1 MRNRIAVLFSNRENR
16 ALLAQVLLT
25 QYDVVFELPTQVDDD
40 DTVTVDL
47 CILDG
52 SSLTEYADRLAAE
65 RQAVDPVLLPVLL
78 LSDRR
83 SVSVMPKEFW
93 RIVDDVVLRPLTKV
107 EMRARAES
115 LLRARRLSQKLR
127 TVSKA
132 YQHERR
138 VAQQFQKA
146 ALPRALPQVPG
157 LTFSSFYR
165 PGMDEA
171 KIGGDWYDAL
181 KLSDGRVMLSIGDVC
196 GSGLDAAV
204 AMASVRQVFRGAA
217 HINPDPGML
226 LEAADKTLQAEN
238 PESLVTAF
246 VGVFDP
252 ITSLLTYA
260 SAGHPPPFIRH
271 TDGTLEQLESSGGP
285 LGLPFRLER
294 SVQSCSVP
302 IGSLLV
308 LYTDGLTEAM
318 KDPIAGEELLRHA
331 MSDPDVRAAPNIA
344 LAIHDAVIEGVS
356 RDDVAV
362 LAMERVERDGAA
374 ERLTHWSFDVR
385 DPDAARDVR
394 DEFLAHLR
402 RGEMSPEALSN
413 AELVFS
419 ELIGNVVRYA
429 PRWVDITLD
438 WSGYAPVLHVLDGGR
453 GFQHLPRLPDN
464 LMSERGRGL
473 FIVARLTQEFH
484 VTKRPHGG
492 SHARAVLMRS
502 SYDGVDAP
510 GRRSFRLPLRP

>member
-1 MRNRIAVLFSNRENR
+1 MQHRIVILFSNRENR
-16 ALLAQVLLT
+16 ALLAHVLMT
-25 QYDVVFELPTQVDDD
+25 QYEVLFELPTQMNDESA
-40 DTVTVDL
+40 VDL

-52 SSLTEYADRLAAE
+52 SSLTEHADLLAAE

-83 SVSVMPKEFW
+83 SVSLMPREFW
-93 RIVDDVVLRPLTKV
+93 RIVDDVVLRPLTKL
-107 EMRARAES
+107 ELRARVES

-146 ALPRALPQVPG
+146 ALPRTMPQVPG

-181 KLSDGRVMLSIGDVC
+181 QLGDGRVMLSIGDVC

-217 HINPDPGML
+217 HINPEPGML
-226 LEAADKTLQAEN
+226 LEAADKTLRAEN

-246 VGVFDP
+246 VGIFDP

-260 SAGHPPPFIRH
+260 SAGHPHPFIRH
-271 TDGTLEQLESSGGP
+271 ADGTVEQLDSSGGP

-294 SVQSCSVP
+294 TVQSCSMP
-302 IGSLLV
+302 IGSMLV
-308 LYTDGLTEAM
+308 LYTDGLTEAT
-318 KDPIAGEELLRHA
+318 KDPIAGEDLVRESL
-331 MSDPDVRAAPNIA
+331 SDDEVRKAPNVA
-344 LAIHDAVIEGVS
+344 LAIHDAVIEDVS

-362 LAMERVERDGAA
+362 LTVEHIERNDAA

-394 DEFLAHLR
+394 KEFLDHLR
-402 RGEMSPEALSN
+402 RGDMGPEGLAN

-419 ELIGNVVRYA
+419 ELVGNVVRYA

-438 WSGYAPVLHVLDGGR
+438 WSGSAPVLHVLDGGP
-453 GFQHLPRLPDN
+453 GFQHIPRLPDN
-464 LMSERGRGL
+464 VLSERGRGL
-473 FIVARLTQEFH
+473 YIVARLTHEFH

-492 SHARAVLMRS
+492 SHARAVLLRAEE
-502 SYDGVDAP
+502 DDLAARPRRAVAP
-510 GRRSFRLPLRP
+510 AAR

>member
-1 MRNRIAVLFSNRENR
+1 MLFSNRENR
-16 ALLAQVLLT
+16 ALLAQVLMT
-25 QYDVVFELPTQVDDD
+25 QYDVAFDLPEATDEFDAAM
-40 DTVTVDL
+40 DL

-52 SSLTEYADRLAAE
+52 SSLTAHAE
-65 RQAVDPVLLPVLL
+65 RLTAERHAVDPVLLPVLL

-83 SVSVMPKEFW
+83 SVSLMPKDYW
-93 RIVDDVVLRPLTKV
+93 RIIDDVVLRPLTKV
-107 EMRARAES
+107 ELRARVES

-127 TVSKA
+127 SVSKA

-181 KLSDGRVMLSIGDVC
+181 QLPDGRVMLSIGDVC

-217 HINPDPGML
+217 HINPEPGML
-226 LEAADKTLQAEN
+226 LDAADKTLQAEN

-246 VGVFDP
+246 VAIFDP

-260 SAGHPPPFIRH
+260 SAGHPRPLLRRA
-271 TDGTLEQLESSGGP
+271 DGTVEELDSSGGP

-294 SVQSCSVP
+294 TVHAREMPV
-302 IGSLLV
+302 GSLLV
-308 LYTDGLTEAM
+308 LYTDGLTEAL
-318 KDPIAGEELLRHA
+318 KDPIAGEAMLRSA
-331 MSDPDVRAAPNIA
+331 IGDGDVLAAPNVA

-362 LAMERVERDGAA
+362 LAMEHVERRGTE
-374 ERLTHWSFDVR
+374 ERLAHWSFDAHDSDV
-385 DPDAARDVR
+385 ARDVR
-394 DEFLAHLR
+394 GEFLAQLR
-402 RGEMSPEALSN
+402 RGNMSSGALAS
-413 AELVFS
+413 AELIFS
-419 ELIGNVVRYA
+419 ELVGNVVRYA
-429 PRWVDITLD
+429 PRWVDVTLD
-438 WSGYAPVLHVLDGGR
+438 WTGSAPVLHVLDGGP
-453 GFQHLPRLPDN
+453 GFQHIPRLPDN
-464 LMSERGRGL
+464 VLSERGRGL
-473 FIVARLTQEFH
+473 FIVSRLTQDFH
-484 VTKRPHGG
+484 VTRRPHGG
-492 SHARAVLMRS
+492 SHARAVL
-502 SYDGVDAP
+502 A
-510 GRRSFRLPLRP
+510 FA